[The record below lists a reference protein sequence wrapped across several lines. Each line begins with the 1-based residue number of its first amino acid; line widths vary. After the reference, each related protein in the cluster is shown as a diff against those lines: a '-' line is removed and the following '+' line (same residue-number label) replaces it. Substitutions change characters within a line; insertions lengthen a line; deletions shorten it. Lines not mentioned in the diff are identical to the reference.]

1 LSERE
6 SAMSRKLLIATR
18 NAKKKRELQD
28 IMRDWDIEVLT
39 LDDFPGLPEVE
50 EDGATFEANAV
61 KKARIV
67 AAASG
72 QVTLADDSGL
82 EVDALEGAPGIYSA
96 RFAGLNADDAANNR
110 KLMYLLE
117 RIPADRR
124 AARFVCVIAVALP
137 DGQVHTVTG
146 KCEGRI
152 AENSQGEGGFGYDP
166 LFIPQGF
173 SRTFAQLDPAEKHQI
188 SHRGQA
194 LNKAR
199 KLLQAVFGEGD
210 AI

>member
-1 LSERE
+1 
-6 SAMSRKLLIATR
+6 MSQKLLIATR

-28 IMRDWDIEVLT
+28 IMQDWDIEVLT
-39 LDDFPGLPEVE
+39 LDDLPGMPKVE
-50 EDGATFEANAV
+50 EDGTTFEANAV

-82 EVDALEGAPGIYSA
+82 EVDALSGAPGIYSA
-96 RFAGLNADDAANNR
+96 RFAGLQADDTANNR
-110 KLMYLLE
+110 KLMYLME
-117 RIPADRR
+117 GIPADKRT
-124 AARFVCVIAVALP
+124 ARFVCVIAVALP
-137 DGQVHTVTG
+137 DGRVHTVTG

-152 AENSQGEGGFGYDP
+152 TESSQGDGGFGYDP

-173 SRTFAQLDPAEKHQI
+173 SQTFAQLEPAEKHRI

-194 LNKAR
+194 LKKAR
-199 KLLQAVFGEGD
+199 TLLRAVFSEGD
-210 AI
+210 KI

>member
-1 LSERE
+1 MSERE
-6 SAMSRKLLIATR
+6 SVMSRKLLIATR

-28 IMRDWDIEVLT
+28 IMQDWDIEVLT
-39 LDDFPGLPEVE
+39 LDDLPEMPEVE

-61 KKARIV
+61 KKARML

-82 EVDALEGAPGIYSA
+82 DVDALGGAPGIYSA
-96 RFAGLNADDAANNR
+96 RFAGLQADDAANNR
-110 KLMYLLE
+110 KLLYLLE
-117 RIPADRR
+117 GLPAEKRT
-124 AARFVCVIAVALP
+124 ARFVCVIAVAHP
-137 DGQVHTVTG
+137 DGRVHTVTG

-152 AENSQGEGGFGYDP
+152 TEMSQGEGGFGYDP

-173 SRTFAQLDPAEKHQI
+173 SQTFAQMDPAQKHLI

-199 KLLQAVFGEGD
+199 ALLQAVFSEGD
-210 AI
+210 NI